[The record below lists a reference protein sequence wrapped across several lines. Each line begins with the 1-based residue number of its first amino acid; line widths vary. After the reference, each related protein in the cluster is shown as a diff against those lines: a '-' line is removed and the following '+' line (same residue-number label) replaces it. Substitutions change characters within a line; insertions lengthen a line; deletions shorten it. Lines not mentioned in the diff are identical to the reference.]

1 MKNIFL
7 ILTIISTTASAQSD
21 ETAVKEVINKLFT
34 GMKKQDTALIR
45 FAFSAK
51 PILQTIIKTMDGRV
65 SVESE
70 PLDSFLVAI
79 AKPHTEAYDERITFD
94 LVKIDGEL
102 AMVWAPYKFYLG
114 EKFSHCGV
122 DAFQLVKINNN
133 WKIQYL
139 IDTRRRQGCD

>member
-7 ILTIISTTASAQSD
+7 ILTIISTTALAQSD
-21 ETAVKEVINKLFT
+21 ETAVKEVVNKLFI
-34 GMKKQDTALIR
+34 GMKKPDTVLIR
-45 FAFSAK
+45 SAFSAK
-51 PILQTIIKTMDGRV
+51 PILQTITKKMDGQV

-70 PLDSFLVAI
+70 SLDSFLVMI
-79 AKPHTEAYDERITFD
+79 AKPHTEAYDERIIFD

-102 AMVWAPYKFYLG
+102 AMVWASYKFYLG

-122 DAFQLVKINNN
+122 DAFQLVKINND